1 MNIRL
6 LLPLLCLLCSAAGSA
21 RADGKMYWRENV
33 PPSIPYQRAVI
44 FFQDGVE
51 TLVLQS
57 KYQMPGPG
65 KAAPIG
71 WVVPVPAVPELA
83 SVSADHATDIFNNLA
98 RSTAPQVTKFAM
110 IFLDGLLLLA
120 ALLGLLFVRMVFSRA
135 QGRELVRQRTF
146 LYGSLSATFLLL
158 LVVVPQLPRSRGDSG
173 VEVLR
178 SVRIG
183 IYTAEVIKAKAPGDL
198 NAWLQH
204 NGFSHGEADTAALT
218 DYISRGWCFVAA
230 RIDPPADARPG
241 DIASE
246 GLAAPLILQ
255 FPHEVPVYPLQLTGS
270 GGFDTEVLIYLLS
283 DRKWTAPERMTLR
296 YYDVH
301 PDARL
306 VGTLEFLSAPPQILN
321 LDADKLCHRHKF
333 KDLLTPARMS
343 SDLLF
348 APAPDGEPYREHRY
362 EW

>member
-65 KAAPIG
+65 EAAPIG

-83 SVSADHATDIFNNLA
+83 SMPADQAADIFYVSAVN
-98 RSTAPQVTKFAM
+98 TAPRVTKFAM
-110 IFLDGLLLLA
+110 IFINGLLLLA
-120 ALLGLLFVRMVFSRA
+120 ALFGMLFVRMMFSRA
-135 QGRELVRQRTF
+135 EGSELARQRAV
-146 LYGSLSATFLLL
+146 LYGSSFAAILLL
-158 LVVVPQLPRSRGDSG
+158 LVAVPQLPRSRGESG
-173 VEVLR
+173 VDVLR
-178 SVRIG
+178 SARIG
-183 IYTAEVIKAKAPGDL
+183 IYKAEVIKAKAPGDL
-198 NAWLQH
+198 IAWLQQ
-204 NGFSHGEADTAALT
+204 NGFSHGEQDTAALA

-255 FPHEVPVYPLQLTGS
+255 FPHKVPVYPLQLTGS

-283 DRKWTAPERMTLR
+283 DRKWTATDRMTLR
-296 YYDVH
+296 YYGVH
-301 PDARL
+301 PGLRL
-306 VGTLEFLSAPPQILN
+306 VGTLEHSSEPPQIWN
-321 LDADKLCHRHKF
+321 LDAEKLIHLHKF

-348 APAPDGEPYREHRY
+348 TPAPDSEPYREHRY

>member
-6 LLPLLCLLCSAAGSA
+6 LLPLVCLLCSAAGSA

-65 KAAPIG
+65 EAAPIG

-83 SVSADHATDIFNNLA
+83 SVSADHAASIFDDLA
-98 RSTAPQVTKFAM
+98 RSTAPRVTTFAM
-110 IFLDGLLLLA
+110 IFSDGLLLWA

-135 QGRELVRQRTF
+135 QGRKLARQRVF
-146 LYGSLSATFLLL
+146 LYGSMSVTFFLLL
-158 LVVVPQLPRSRGDSG
+158 LVVPQLPRSRGTSG
-173 VEVLR
+173 VDVLR
-178 SVRIG
+178 SARIG
-183 IYTAEVIKAKAPGDL
+183 IYTAEVIKAKAPDDL
-198 NAWLQH
+198 IAWLKK
-204 NGFSHGEADTAALT
+204 NGFSHGEADTAALA

-255 FPHEVPVYPLQLTGS
+255 FPYNAPVYPLQLTGS

-283 DRKWTAPERMTLR
+283 DRKWTATDRMMLR

-301 PDARL
+301 PDVRL
-306 VGTLEFLSAPPQILN
+306 VGTLDFFSEPPQILN
-321 LDADKLCHRHKF
+321 LDAEKLSHRHKF
-333 KDLLTPARMS
+333 KELLTPDRMS

-348 APAPDGEPYREHRY
+348 SPASDSEPYREHRY

>member
-33 PPSIPYQRAVI
+33 PPSIPYQRAMI

-65 KAAPIG
+65 EAAPIG

-83 SVSADHATDIFNNLA
+83 SVSADHAASIFNDLA
-98 RSTAPQVTKFAM
+98 RSTAPQVTTSAM
-110 IFLDGLLLLA
+110 VFINGLLLLA
-120 ALLGLLFVRMVFSRA
+120 ALFGLLFVRMMFSRA
-135 QGRELVRQRTF
+135 EGSELARRRTF
-146 LYGSLSATFLLL
+146 LYGSLFAAILMV
-158 LVVVPQLPRSRGDSG
+158 LVAVPQLPRSRGTSG
-173 VEVLR
+173 VDVLR
-178 SVRIG
+178 SARIG

-198 NAWLQH
+198 IAWLQQ
-204 NGFSHGEADTAALT
+204 NGFSHGDADTRALA

-230 RIDPPADARPG
+230 RIDPPADALPG
-241 DIASE
+241 DVTSE

-255 FPHEVPVYPLQLTGS
+255 FPHDAPVYPLQLTGS
-270 GGFDTEVLIYLLS
+270 GGYDTEVLIYLLS
-283 DRKWTAPERMTLR
+283 DRKWTATDRMMLR

-301 PDARL
+301 PDVRL
-306 VGTLEFLSAPPQILN
+306 VGTLDFFSEPPQILN
-321 LDADKLCHRHKF
+321 LDAEKLSHRHKF
-333 KDLLTPARMS
+333 KELLTPARMS

-348 APAPDGEPYREHRY
+348 SPASDSEPYREHRY